1 MLKAAAV
8 EKTLA
13 CNLVSAEVYA
23 VAYAAG
29 KRRSGFGSEQAY
41 RDSTPNTVAEVNRNR
56 AYRVV
61 YMELVIKEPN
71 AEYYY
76 KSRNRAYYYCA
87 ERVAHIA
94 RSGYSNKTRKR
105 SV

>member
-23 VAYAAG
+23 VANASG
-29 KRRSGFGSEQAY
+29 KRGSGFGSEQAY

-56 AYRVV
+56 AYWVV
-61 YMELVIKEPN
+61 NMELVIKEPN
-71 AEYYY
+71 TEYNQ
-76 KSRNRAYYYCA
+76 KTRNRAYYYCA

-94 RSGYSNKTRKR
+94 RSGDCNKTRKR